1 MCPFA
6 FRRQL
11 EFSPSTLHR
20 ITEQIIK
27 AIQNSNLIAI
37 NVFFC
42 SEHIQGCHRQPP
54 KQPSQW
60 KQPFNGTCHTFPHAG
75 KLGVVWSQCVCFLIN
90 SEKEFRI
97 YFIVSRML
105 SAATAGRNSPC

>member
-1 MCPFA
+1 MRPFA

-37 NVFFC
+37 NVFFFALNTFKDATD
-42 SEHIQGCHRQPP
+42 SLRNNLRSGNNHLMALATH
-54 KQPSQW
+54 
-60 KQPFNGTCHTFPHAG
+60 FHTLEN
-75 KLGVVWSQCVCFLIN
+75 LGLFGVSVCVF
-90 SEKEFRI
+90 
-97 YFIVSRML
+97 
-105 SAATAGRNSPC
+105 